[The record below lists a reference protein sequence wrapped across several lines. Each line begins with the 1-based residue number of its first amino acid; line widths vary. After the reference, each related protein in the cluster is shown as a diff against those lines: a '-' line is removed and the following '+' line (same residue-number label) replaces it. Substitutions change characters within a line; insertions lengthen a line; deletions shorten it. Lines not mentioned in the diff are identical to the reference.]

1 LGFDKGYKLLHAK
14 FEVPK
19 CFNLTLPKADFNRLE
34 LFLQKLTDN
43 FLGLPNVLLLLGL
56 FDVLEFE
63 LKCILKV
70 ANVLTEAVLV
80 KVNNCFL
87 FSNLE
92 AVKYQNIIAR
102 ELNFLINASFK
113 QPNRALSCFLTLVLT
128 DVSPSALNVWD
139 SASIDRIHVLLGQ
152 THDYLSC
159 EQLSIQSL
167 RLNLAKYFSA
177 EDFHLFLELWPKI

>member
-1 LGFDKGYKLLHAK
+1 
-14 FEVPK
+14 
-19 CFNLTLPKADFNRLE
+19 
-34 LFLQKLTDN
+34 LQKLTDN

-102 ELNFLINASFK
+102 ELNFLINASLK
-113 QPNRALSCFLTLVLT
+113 QPN
-128 DVSPSALNVWD
+128 
-139 SASIDRIHVLLGQ
+139 
-152 THDYLSC
+152 
-159 EQLSIQSL
+159 
-167 RLNLAKYFSA
+167 
-177 EDFHLFLELWPKI
+177 